1 MEEICFFLNLTLSLL
16 PQYNLVTAQAA
27 AVSNEKLAGPIDGVG
42 QCFSE
47 KKVAILIVVF

>member
-1 MEEICFFLNLTLSLL
+1 MEDR
-16 PQYNLVTAQAA
+16 QQAA

>member
-1 MEEICFFLNLTLSLL
+1 MKIAVEFFCLSRGEN
-16 PQYNLVTAQAA
+16 YCNQAA

-47 KKVAILIVVF
+47 KKVVILIVVF

>member
-1 MEEICFFLNLTLSLL
+1 MKETHSFAPSFN
-16 PQYNLVTAQAA
+16 QAA

-47 KKVAILIVVF
+47 KKVVILIVVF

>member
-1 MEEICFFLNLTLSLL
+1 MIGNMKRH
-16 PQYNLVTAQAA
+16 NQAS
-27 AVSNEKLAGPIDGVG
+27 AVSNEKLAGPTDGVG